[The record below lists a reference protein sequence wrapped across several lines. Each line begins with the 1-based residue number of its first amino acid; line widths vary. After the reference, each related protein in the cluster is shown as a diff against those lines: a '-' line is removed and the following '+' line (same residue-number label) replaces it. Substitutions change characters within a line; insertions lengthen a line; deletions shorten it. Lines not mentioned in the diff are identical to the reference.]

1 MKNIFVKRL
10 TFIFGIISI
19 LCGGGPV
26 MAASPP
32 GDVIGKVIVGYQ
44 GWFSGQ
50 NDGSPNGN
58 WSHYSNNGLAPGS
71 NNCILVSWPD
81 VRDYTTLYQTAFANL
96 GNGQPAKLP
105 SPWDQQTVTVE
116 FTWMQQNGIDGAALQ
131 RFASWVT
138 PGSTRK
144 AQDDG
149 IATRVKTAA
158 EATGRKFFIMYDM
171 SGTGNVTNDWTDT
184 IVNTLHLTSSSS
196 YAIQNGK
203 PVVCLWGVA
212 NNTMSASNWLNTIN
226 TFKDMGCYVIGG
238 VLHTWTGDTG
248 GTNGPVYNACNCIQ
262 PWVIG
267 SVGNMAAVDYAY
279 VNHTVPDMA
288 YCNAHGLDYQK
299 SVAPGGVSDGSR
311 YHGDLMWKQF
321 YDAIR
326 AGSEGIYISMF
337 DEYNEGNQIAKTA
350 ENSSRVPTDAPA
362 GLNKGLDT
370 DAGNTNGTPCTSDYY
385 LRLTGDGGKMLKGQI
400 ALTSTRPTPLMLPIT
415 IPNAPTN
422 FTAITGNGQATL
434 NWTVTAGAESFSVK
448 QSLVSGGAYTT
459 IATNV
464 GNIGYIST
472 GLVNGTTYYYV
483 VSAVNSLG
491 ESTNSLEVSVTPV
504 AASTSTTFT
513 WDANGTTAP
522 NPGDGS
528 GNWSSASQ
536 WWDGSVNQTWVDGKR
551 AIFGAGTPGN
561 YLVDLGSGS
570 IIASNMVFN
579 TSGYTLT
586 NGLLTLSSS
595 TPITVNAGV
604 TATLKNPVVNG
615 AGGTIQVNSGATL
628 IFAGGA
634 SLSGTTVFA
643 GSGTVDLNSGT
654 FNGGNLTF
662 WQQTPVTQEAATLT
676 AARIMVAY
684 SGNCTYTI
692 NSPSAQATST
702 GGGGDSFIGRGGSAG
717 TWDLK
722 QGAVTLTSA
731 NGGNLR
737 AGYDGTSKGTLMV
750 EGGTFNLGT
759 NILYIN
765 HGATSSGGAG
775 TVNLSGG
782 TITAGSLQ
790 FGGGGTFSSGSTA
803 ALNVTGGTM
812 LVGSGGI
819 SKNALGTLTNTI
831 TLSGGTIGAT
841 SNWLSSLPMILTNVN
856 GAITFQAADS
866 GNNAK
871 NISLSGVLSG
881 LGGLIKTGSGTLT
894 LNGANTYTGGT
905 TINAGTLALTTT
917 NNVSMPYTNNG
928 GVLNLRRANAG
939 SSFSASGFTFGSSS
953 PQLTFDLANL
963 GASLTPMLAN
973 SGNLIM
979 TGNVIINASNAPAS
993 GTSVLLAYAGTRSG
1007 TGNFVAGTVPAGASI
1022 IDDTTGKK
1030 VSLAY
1035 LSATPPVIASLN
1047 YSPGS
1052 MGFSGSNGT
1061 PYLTYRI
1068 LSSTNMI
1075 TWIPTWTNSFDGFGN
1090 FNVTLPADSAMPAL
1104 FYRLVTP

>member
-1 MKNIFVKRL
+1 MKANVNRL
-10 TFIFGIISI
+10 LPFLFAFAVVF
-19 LCGGGPV
+19 LCFCTGRLV
-26 MAASPP
+26 VAASPP

-71 NNCILVSWPD
+71 NNCVLVSWPD
-81 VRDYTTLYQTAFANL
+81 VRDYTTTYQTTFANL

-105 SPWDQQTVTVE
+105 SPWDQQTVTVH
-116 FTWMQQNGIDGAALQ
+116 FQWMQQNGIDGAALQ
-131 RFASWVT
+131 RFASWTT

-171 SGTGNVTNDWTDT
+171 SGTGNVTNDWKDT
-184 IVNTLHLTSSSS
+184 IINTLHLTSSSS

-212 NNTMSASNWLNTIN
+212 NTTMSDSNWISTIN
-226 TFKDMGCYVIGG
+226 TFKDLGCYVIGG
-238 VLHTWTGDTG
+238 VLHTWTDNAG

-279 VNHTVPDMA
+279 VHHTVPDMA

-321 YDAIR
+321 YDEIR

-604 TATLKNPVVNG
+604 TATFKNPVVNG
-615 AGGTIQVNSGATL
+615 VVSTIQVNSGATL
-628 IFAGGA
+628 VFSGGA
-634 SLSGTTVFA
+634 SLSGNTTFA
-643 GSGTVDLNSGT
+643 GSGTVDLNAGT
-654 FNGGNLTF
+654 FAGGNFIF
-662 WQQTPVTQEAATLT
+662 WQQTPVTQEAATMT

-684 SGNCTYTI
+684 NGNCTYTM
-692 NSPSAQATST
+692 NSPTAQASAS
-702 GGGGDSFIGRGGSAG
+702 GGGGDSFIGRGGNTG

-722 QGAVTLTSA
+722 QGTVTLTSA
-731 NGGNLR
+731 SGGNLR
-737 AGYDGTSKGTLMV
+737 VGHDGSSKATLTV
-750 EGGTFNLGT
+750 EGGAFNLGT
-759 NILYIN
+759 NALYVN
-765 HGATSSGGAG
+765 AGATSSGGSG
-775 TVNLSGG
+775 TFNLSGG
-782 TITAGSLQ
+782 ALTARVVQ
-790 FGGGGTFSSGSTA
+790 FGDGVSTFSSGSTGA
-803 ALNVTGGTM
+803 VNVTGGT
-812 LVGSGGI
+812 L
-819 SKNALGTLTNTI
+819 
-831 TLSGGTIGAT
+831 
-841 SNWLSSLPMILTNVN
+841 
-856 GAITFQAADS
+856 
-866 GNNAK
+866 
-871 NISLSGVLSG
+871 
-881 LGGLIKTGSGTLT
+881 
-894 LNGANTYTGGT
+894 
-905 TINAGTLALTTT
+905 
-917 NNVSMPYTNNG
+917 
-928 GVLNLRRANAG
+928 
-939 SSFSASGFTFGSSS
+939 
-953 PQLTFDLANL
+953 
-963 GASLTPMLAN
+963 
-973 SGNLIM
+973 
-979 TGNVIINASNAPAS
+979 
-993 GTSVLLAYAGTRSG
+993 
-1007 TGNFVAGTVPAGASI
+1007 
-1022 IDDTTGKK
+1022 
-1030 VSLAY
+1030 Y
-1035 LSATPPVIASLN
+1035 L
-1047 YSPGS
+1047 
-1052 MGFSGSNGT
+1052 
-1061 PYLTYRI
+1061 
-1068 LSSTNMI
+1068 
-1075 TWIPTWTNSFDGFGN
+1075 
-1090 FNVTLPADSAMPAL
+1090 
-1104 FYRLVTP
+1104 